1 MRKTFIMSTGL
12 RLIAEWLVIYIL
24 ISSITGR
31 CAVITGV
38 LGVCSL
44 DLSMFLG
51 ALVLKYFPTYA
62 SSISLV
68 ISGIACILC
77 ATRYHELNTVDVI
90 VACVCSGLMVE
101 TFGGHL
107 LWR

>member
-31 CAVITGV
+31 CAVITV
-38 LGVCSL
+38 MLGVCSL
-44 DLSMFLG
+44 DFSMFLG
-51 ALVLKYFPTYA
+51 ALVSKYFPTCA
-62 SSISLV
+62 NGTALV

-77 ATRYHELNTVDVI
+77 VTRYHELNTVDVI
-90 VACVCSGLMVE
+90 VACACSGLMME
-101 TFGGHL
+101 TFGGRL

>member
-1 MRKTFIMSTGL
+1 MRKTFIVTTGL

-44 DLSMFLG
+44 NLSVFLG
-51 ALVLKYFPTYA
+51 ALVSKYFPTCA
-62 SSISLV
+62 SGIALV

-90 VACVCSGLMVE
+90 VAFIMEVKL
-101 TFGGHL
+101 
-107 LWR
+107 